1 MNRAVCQLALIT
13 LVVLAC
19 QDQGVKGSESHTGP
33 EGISTTPTEHI
44 DRQSPAASTLIGRWA
59 MTGETNESFRLT
71 RDSLYYPNNHDAYL
85 YRATADSIHFY
96 MVGSTSEY
104 AWKMKGSDTLEMI
117 VDTAQSFF
125 YYRMK

>member
-1 MNRAVCQLALIT
+1 MIRTISQLALLT

-33 EGISTTPTEHI
+33 EGISTTPTELP
-44 DRQSPAASTLIGRWA
+44 DRQSPEASILVGQWA
-59 MTGETNESFRLT
+59 MTGQTNESFRLSK
-71 RDSLYYPNNHDAYL
+71 DSLYYPNNNDAYL

-96 MVGSTSEY
+96 MAGSTSEY
-104 AWKMKGSDTLEMI
+104 GWKMKGSDTLEMI
-117 VDTAQSFF
+117 VDTAQSYF